1 MLRGK
6 TPFLKVFFPSEKK
19 DVYFTPNYFKIQQ
32 MKKTTLVAAVLTA
45 AFLITSCEK
54 PCDCEEAEMPILGA
68 PANII
73 PLAQAD
79 SLYKNYGNSRVELIE
94 LAENITEEG
103 DTIPKE
109 DANYKKATRAVT
121 MPYKAFKEYIAYIEK
136 QADSAGVEIAEM
148 RFYFGKYKNDFP
160 QSDKK
165 GRATLFLNPAA
176 EFTLSD
182 GTKDTVS
189 YAIVTGVDGK
199 KRAEMVGDILN
210 SKDGELAVEDG
221 ETIESMSGDD
231 VGLIPPPYQ
240 DENDF

>member
-1 MLRGK
+1 
-6 TPFLKVFFPSEKK
+6 
-19 DVYFTPNYFKIQQ
+19 
-32 MKKTTLVAAVLTA
+32 
-45 AFLITSCEK
+45 
-54 PCDCEEAEMPILGA
+54 
-68 PANII
+68 
-73 PLAQAD
+73 
-79 SLYKNYGNSRVELIE
+79 
-94 LAENITEEG
+94 
-103 DTIPKE
+103 
-109 DANYKKATRAVT
+109 
-121 MPYKAFKEYIAYIEK
+121 
-136 QADSAGVEIAEM
+136 
-148 RFYFGKYKNDFP
+148 
-160 QSDKK
+160 
-165 GRATLFLNPAA
+165 TLFLNPAA

>member
-19 DVYFTPNYFKIQQ
+19 DVYFTPDYFKIQQ

-54 PCDCEEAEMPILGA
+54 PCECEEAETPILGA
-68 PANII
+68 PSNII

-79 SLYKNYGNSRVELIE
+79 SLYKNYGNSRVALIE

-109 DANYKKATRAVT
+109 DANYKQATRLVSFSFAE
-121 MPYKAFKEYIAYIEK
+121 MKKYMAYIEQ
-136 QADSAGVEIAEM
+136 QADSAGVEVLEL
-148 RFYFGKYKNDFP
+148 RVYFGKYG
-160 QSDKK
+160 KK
-165 GRATLFLNPAA
+165 PIKKTKANKGTVFFNPAA
-176 EFTLSD
+176 EFVFAD

-189 YAIVTGVDGK
+189 FA
-199 KRAEMVGDILN
+199 ILN
-210 SKDGELAVEDG
+210 NADGSKSAVTVGSVLNGSALTSGLGAEDVNSLAENFG
-221 ETIESMSGDD
+221 QEM
-231 VGLIPPPYQ
+231 PPPPIS
-240 DENDF
+240 DEDF